1 MDDFKYKISISCAQ
15 SRVKSQIFPP
25 ETVFEPFCSM
35 ALDFYFM
42 LADIINMIITHHREK
57 LINAIIYFAK
67 NTKYCGK
74 TKLLKLLYFL
84 DFCHFKQTGMSVTGL
99 DYFAWEMG
107 PVPKVLFDELSGNMR
122 PDMKDTIN
130 ELPAEKFQQIRPKK
144 KFDDKYFSK
153 REIKFLKD
161 ISFIFRDTKAD
172 DMVESTHLKNEPWDK
187 TLKEKGKFQKI
198 DYMLSIDNEIV
209 SLPYNEAKERVE
221 EISEVHQL
229 FGAD

>member
-1 MDDFKYKISISCAQ
+1 M
-15 SRVKSQIFPP
+15 P
-25 ETVFEPFCSM
+25 T
-35 ALDFYFM
+35 
-42 LADIINMIITHHREK
+42 DIICMIITHHREK

-84 DFCHFKQTGMSVTGL
+84 DFSHFKQTGMSVTGL

-130 ELPAEKFQQIRPKK
+130 ELPAERFQQIRPKK

-153 REIKFLKD
+153 REMKLLKD
-161 ISFIFRDTKAD
+161 TSFIFHDAKAD

-187 TLKEKGKFQKI
+187 TLKEKGEFQKI
-198 DYMLSIDNEIV
+198 DYMLSIDSEIV
-209 SLPYNEAKERVE
+209 SLSYDEAKEREE
-221 EISEVHQL
+221 EISEVYQL